1 MADNVMMNKGALQQQ
16 GFREEDYQEEILR
29 LRGQL
34 VASQQVER
42 LAMEQLVVQR
52 PSVTPMVEQLS
63 ATSIPP
69 TGQGA
74 QQLGLIVP
82 APRKR
87 LPDISKF
94 DGSRKGYPMWKVEA
108 DIKLRIDGAVIGTLQ
123 DQTAYLFS
131 RIEAKPQL
139 MVVSFYQNQP
149 GCDTATFVRH
159 LDSVYI
165 DPNAAAPA
173 LNRLQ
178 AMKQGRESFATFLP
192 KFEKEL
198 GESQLTMIPDMVKI
212 GYLRGVLN
220 TVI

>member
-1 MADNVMMNKGALQQQ
+1 M
-16 GFREEDYQEEILR
+16 
-29 LRGQL
+29 RGPL
-34 VASQQVER
+34 VASQQAER
-42 LAMEQLVVQR
+42 LAMEQLAVQR

-74 QQLGLIVP
+74 QQLGLIAP

-108 DIKLRIDGAVIGTLQ
+108 DNKLRIDGADIGTLQ
-123 DQTAYLFS
+123 DQAAYLFS
-131 RIEAKPQL
+131 RTEAKAQL

-149 GCDTATFVRH
+149 GYDAATFVQH

-165 DPNAAAPA
+165 DLNAAVRV

-178 AMKQGRESFATFLP
+178 R
-192 KFEKEL
+192 
-198 GESQLTMIPDMVKI
+198 
-212 GYLRGVLN
+212 
-220 TVI
+220 